1 MKTTVGEAEP
11 LLRMKDVLTADSV
24 PRKSVACTSIC
35 VKSRINSY
43 IDIYQIQAIIHGVGI
58 GDRGS
63 SAEVCCLHSDLLQ
76 VHGILSKGNKVQ
88 CLSQ

>member
-43 IDIYQIQAIIHGVGI
+43 IDIYQIQAIIHGLRI
-58 GDRGS
+58 GARGGPK
-63 SAEVCCLHSDLLQ
+63 EVCYLNFELFRVND
-76 VHGILSKGNKVQ
+76 IFSKGKRHRA
-88 CLSQ
+88 